1 MRTGTAPGEFGDTSG
16 HQPDF
21 ELLLRLTD
29 VLCELGCVE
38 DAPSRVQFAS
48 LLGGQLHRPVDI
60 RGVRLR
66 EDVVSLVTAALS
78 VAGGEHVL
86 VGVVRILEG
95 APAGDELDR
104 LIAPVP
110 ALAGP
115 LSKEDE
121 KSARVALS
129 RGDLPS
135 ARLRDGLAEELAG
148 LDLPDGLTPEQLFAH
163 LLEWNAQ
170 DDGLPPVVLL
180 LDHAAGLA
188 GTVEHR
194 LALTGW
200 VDDWTGRAGLTA
212 ELVRRRDRRAAVVW
226 SPDIPRTLVV
236 AVEPARDGSTDVVV
250 RTWTNATPGRWD
262 PRPGEPETTALDD
275 LGRAVDEALRRG
287 TRLWLVPRE
296 PEPSGLQE
304 PPAYVEFLLPYDL
317 MNHDVAGLT
326 FAVGD
331 GEPTPLSLRY
341 GVHLRSLE
349 RMRTDNAVVRQQWQR
364 RWAALKRHGITV
376 HAWREA
382 DARRQRAWQI
392 ALAGES
398 TKTAVLLDAPTGAPA
413 LEALKAAI
421 AEGIGL
427 AVWDRR
433 GVFIEERREVVTA
446 VFAAVTMPVRLP
458 SVIHRMRLNAESGAE
473 DAVQYLARN
482 VGFLWDDPTRVVDL
496 QATDPGDLAS

>member
-1 MRTGTAPGEFGDTSG
+1 MQTGAVFGESG
-16 HQPDF
+16 GESGRQPDF
-21 ELLLRLTD
+21 GLLLQLTD
-29 VLCELGCVE
+29 HLCELGCVE
-38 DAPSRVQFAS
+38 DAPSRVQFAG
-48 LLGGQLHRPVDI
+48 LLAGQLRRPVDI

-95 APAGDELDR
+95 APAGDELAR
-104 LIAPVP
+104 LIAPAP

-115 LSKEDE
+115 LTKEDE

-129 RGDLPS
+129 RGDLPA
-135 ARLRDGLAEELAG
+135 ARLRDGLAEELVG
-148 LDLPDGLTPEQLFAH
+148 LDLPDGLTPEQLFSH

-170 DDGLPPVVLL
+170 EDGLPPVVVL
-180 LDHAAGLA
+180 LDHAARLA
-188 GTVEHR
+188 RTVEHR
-194 LALTGW
+194 LALTAW
-200 VDDWTGRAGLTA
+200 VEDWAGREGLTA
-212 ELVRRRDRRAAVVW
+212 QLARRRESRAAVVW

-262 PRPGEPETTALDD
+262 PRPGEPDTIPLDD
-275 LGRAVDEALRRG
+275 LGRAVDRALRRG

-296 PEPSGLQE
+296 PDSSGLRE
-304 PPAYVEFLLPYDL
+304 PPAYIEFVLPYDL
-317 MNHDVAGLT
+317 LNHDVAGLT
-326 FAVGD
+326 FAIGD
-331 GEPTPLSLRY
+331 GEPTPLGLRY

-364 RWAALKRHGITV
+364 RWAALKQHGITV

-382 DARRQRAWQI
+382 DARRLRAWQI

-398 TKTAVLLDAPTGAPA
+398 RSTAVLLDAPTGAPA
-413 LEALKAAI
+413 LDALKAAI

-433 GVFIEERREVVTA
+433 GVFMEERREVVTA
-446 VFAAVTMPVRLP
+446 VFAAVAMPVQLP
-458 SVIHRMRLNAESGAE
+458 SVIHRMRLNAESGTE

-482 VGFLWDDPTRVVDL
+482 VGFMWDDPTRVVDL
-496 QATDPGDLAS
+496 HTIDPDDLAS

>member
-1 MRTGTAPGEFGDTSG
+1 MQTGAAPGVSG
-16 HQPDF
+16 GELGQQPYF
-21 ELLLRLTD
+21 ELLLQLTE

-48 LLGGQLHRPVDI
+48 LLAGQLRRPVDL

-78 VAGGEHVL
+78 VPGGEHVL

-95 APAGDELDR
+95 APAGDELER
-104 LIAPVP
+104 LITPAP
-110 ALAGP
+110 ALTGP

-129 RGDLPS
+129 RGDLPA
-135 ARLRDGLAEELAG
+135 ARLRDGLAEELTG
-148 LDLPDGLTPEQLFAH
+148 LDLPDGLTPDQLFTH
-163 LLEWNAQ
+163 LLEWNVQ
-170 DDGLPPVVLL
+170 EDGLPPAVLL
-180 LDHAAGLA
+180 VDHAA
-188 GTVEHR
+188 R
-194 LALTGW
+194 LARTLDHRHALTAW
-200 VDDWTGRAGLTA
+200 VDDWAARAGLTA
-212 ELVRRRDRRAAVVW
+212 EVVARRDRRAAVVW

-236 AVEPARDGSTDVVV
+236 AVEPARDGSTDVTV

-262 PRPGEPETTALDD
+262 PRPGEPDTIPLDD
-275 LGRAVDEALRRG
+275 LGRAVDQALRRG
-287 TRLWLVPRE
+287 TQLWLVPRE
-296 PEPSGLQE
+296 PDAGGLKE
-304 PPAYVEFLLPYDL
+304 PPAYIEFLLPYDL

-326 FAVGD
+326 FAIGD
-331 GEPTPLSLRY
+331 GEPTPLGLRY

-364 RWAALKRHGITV
+364 RWAALKHHGIAV
-376 HAWREA
+376 HPWREA

-392 ALAGES
+392 ALAGETRS
-398 TKTAVLLDAPTGAPA
+398 TAVLLDAPTGPPA

-433 GVFIEERREVVTA
+433 GVFMEERREVVTA
-446 VFAAVTMPVRLP
+446 VFAAVALPVQLP
-458 SVIHRMRLNAESGAE
+458 SVMHRMRLNAESGAA

-482 VGFLWDDPTRVVDL
+482 VGFLWDDPTRVVDV
-496 QATDPGDLAS
+496 QAPDPGDLAS

>member
-1 MRTGTAPGEFGDTSG
+1 VQTGAVFGESG
-16 HQPDF
+16 GESGRQPDF
-21 ELLLRLTD
+21 GLLLQLTD
-29 VLCELGCVE
+29 HLCELGCVE
-38 DAPSRVQFAS
+38 DAPSRVQFAG
-48 LLGGQLHRPVDI
+48 LLAGQLRRPVDI

-95 APAGDELDR
+95 ASAGDELAR
-104 LIAPVP
+104 LIAPAP

-115 LSKEDE
+115 LTKEDE

-129 RGDLPS
+129 RGDLPA
-135 ARLRDGLAEELAG
+135 ARLRDGLAEELVG
-148 LDLPDGLTPEQLFAH
+148 LDLPDGLTPEQLFSH

-170 DDGLPPVVLL
+170 EDGLPPVVVL
-180 LDHAAGLA
+180 LDHAARLA
-188 GTVEHR
+188 RTVEHR
-194 LALTGW
+194 LALTAW
-200 VDDWTGRAGLTA
+200 VDDWAGREGLTA
-212 ELVRRRDRRAAVVW
+212 QLARRRESRAAVVW

-262 PRPGEPETTALDD
+262 PRPGEPDTIPLDD
-275 LGRAVDEALRRG
+275 LGRAVDQALRRG
-287 TRLWLVPRE
+287 TQLWLVPRE
-296 PEPSGLQE
+296 PDSSGLRE
-304 PPAYVEFLLPYDL
+304 PPAYIEFVLPYDL
-317 MNHDVAGLT
+317 LNHDVAGLT
-326 FAVGD
+326 FAIGD
-331 GEPTPLSLRY
+331 GEPTPLGLRY

-364 RWAALKRHGITV
+364 RWAALKQHGITV

-382 DARRQRAWQI
+382 DARRLRSWQI

-398 TKTAVLLDAPTGAPA
+398 RSTAVLLDAPTGAPA
-413 LEALKAAI
+413 LDALKAAI

-433 GVFIEERREVVTA
+433 GVFMEERREVVTA
-446 VFAAVTMPVRLP
+446 VFAAVAMPVQLP
-458 SVIHRMRLNAESGAE
+458 SVIHRMRLNAESGTE

-482 VGFLWDDPTRVVDL
+482 VGFMWDDPTRVVDL
-496 QATDPGDLAS
+496 HTIDPDDLAS

>member
-1 MRTGTAPGEFGDTSG
+1 MQTGAAPGKSG
-16 HQPDF
+16 GESRHQLHF
-21 ELLLRLTD
+21 ELLLQLTE

-48 LLGGQLHRPVDI
+48 LLGGQLRRQVDI

-104 LIAPVP
+104 LIAPAP

-129 RGDLPS
+129 RGDLPA
-135 ARLRDGLAEELAG
+135 ARLRDGLAEELVG

-163 LLEWNAQ
+163 LLEWNVQ
-170 DDGLPPVVLL
+170 EDGLPPVVLL
-180 LDHAAGLA
+180 LDHAARLA
-188 GTVEHR
+188 RTVEHR
-194 LALTGW
+194 LALTAW
-200 VDDWTGRAGLTA
+200 VDDWVSHAGLTV
-212 ELVRRRDRRAAVVW
+212 ELLERRERGAAVVW

-262 PRPGEPETTALDD
+262 PRPGEPDTIPLDD

-296 PEPSGLQE
+296 PDSSGLQE

-326 FAVGD
+326 FAIGD
-331 GEPTPLSLRY
+331 GEPTPLGLRY

-364 RWAALKRHGITV
+364 RWAALKQHGITV

-382 DARRQRAWQI
+382 DARRLRAWQI

-398 TKTAVLLDAPTGAPA
+398 RSTAVLLDAPTGASA

-433 GVFIEERREVVTA
+433 GVFKEERREVVTA
-446 VFAAVTMPVRLP
+446 VFAAVTMPVQLP

-482 VGFLWDDPTRVVDL
+482 AGFLWDDPTRVVDI
-496 QATDPGDLAS
+496 QTTDPGDLAG

>member
-1 MRTGTAPGEFGDTSG
+1 MQTGAAPGGSG
-16 HQPDF
+16 GESGRQPDF
-21 ELLLRLTD
+21 ELLLQLTE

-38 DAPSRVQFAS
+38 DAPSRVQFAG
-48 LLGGQLHRPVDI
+48 LLGGQLRRRVDI

-66 EDVVSLVTAALS
+66 EDVVSMVTAALS
-78 VAGGEHVL
+78 EAGGEHVL

-95 APAGDELDR
+95 APAGDELAR
-104 LIAPVP
+104 LIAPAP

-115 LSKEDE
+115 LSREDE
-121 KSARVALS
+121 KGARVALA
-129 RGDLPS
+129 RGDLPA
-135 ARLRDGLAEELAG
+135 ARLRDGLAEELVG

-163 LLEWNAQ
+163 LLEWNVQ
-170 DDGLPPVVLL
+170 EDGLPPVVLL
-180 LDHAAGLA
+180 LDHAARLA
-188 GTVEHR
+188 RTVEHR
-194 LALTGW
+194 LALTAW
-200 VDDWTGRAGLTA
+200 VDDWAGRAGLTA
-212 ELVRRRDRRAAVVW
+212 QVARRRERRAAVVW

-236 AVEPARDGSTDVVV
+236 AVEPARDGSPDVVV

-262 PRPGEPETTALDD
+262 PRPGEPDTIPLDD
-275 LGRAVDEALRRG
+275 LGRAVDQALRRG
-287 TRLWLVPRE
+287 TQLWLVPRE
-296 PEPSGLQE
+296 PDAGPLQE
-304 PPAYVEFLLPYDL
+304 PPAYIEFLLPYDL

-326 FAVGD
+326 FAIGD
-331 GEPTPLSLRY
+331 GEPTPLGLRY

-364 RWAALKRHGITV
+364 RWAALKQHGITV

-382 DARRQRAWQI
+382 DARRLRAWQI
-392 ALAGES
+392 ALAGERS
-398 TKTAVLLDAPTGAPA
+398 TAVLLDAPTGAPA

-446 VFAAVTMPVRLP
+446 VFAAVAMPVQLP

-473 DAVQYLARN
+473 DAVQYLARH
-482 VGFLWDDPTRVVDL
+482 VGFMWDDPTRVVDL
-496 QATDPGDLAS
+496 HTIDPDDLAS

>member
-1 MRTGTAPGEFGDTSG
+1 MQTGTAPGGSG
-16 HQPDF
+16 QQPEL

-38 DAPSRVQFAS
+38 DAPSRVQFAA
-48 LLGGQLHRPVDI
+48 LLAGQLRRQVDI

-78 VAGGEHVL
+78 VSGGEHVL

-95 APAGDELDR
+95 APAGDELAR
-104 LIAPVP
+104 LIAPAP

-129 RGDLPS
+129 RGDLPA
-135 ARLRDGLAEELAG
+135 ARLRDGLAEELVG
-148 LDLPDGLTPEQLFAH
+148 LDLPDGLTPEQLFTH

-180 LDHAAGLA
+180 LDHAARLA
-188 GTVEHR
+188 RTAEHR
-194 LALTGW
+194 LALTAW
-200 VDDWTGRAGLTA
+200 TDDWAGRAGLSA
-212 ELVRRRDRRAAVVW
+212 QLAARRDRRAAVVW

-236 AVEPARDGSTDVVV
+236 AVEPARDGSTDVAV

-262 PRPGEPETTALDD
+262 PRPGEPATIPLDE
-275 LGRAVDEALRRG
+275 LGRAVDRALRHG
-287 TRLWLVPRE
+287 TQLWLVPRE
-296 PEPSGLQE
+296 PDSSGLQE
-304 PPAYVEFLLPYDL
+304 PLAYIEFVLPYDL
-317 MNHDVAGLT
+317 LNHDVAGLT

-331 GEPTPLSLRY
+331 AEPTPLGLRY

-364 RWAALKRHGITV
+364 RWAALRRHGITV

-382 DARRQRAWQI
+382 DARRLRAWQI

-398 TKTAVLLDAPTGAPA
+398 KRTAVLLDAPTGAPA

-433 GVFIEERREVVTA
+433 GVFVEERREVVTA
-446 VFAAVTMPVRLP
+446 VFAAVALPVQLP
-458 SVIHRMRLNAESGAE
+458 AVMHRMRLNAESGTE

-482 VGFLWDDPTRVVDL
+482 VGFMWDDPTRVVDF
-496 QATDPGDLAS
+496 QATDPDDLAS

>member
-1 MRTGTAPGEFGDTSG
+1 MQTGAAPGGSRRESG
-16 HQPDF
+16 QQPDF
-21 ELLLRLTD
+21 ELLLQLTD

-48 LLGGQLHRPVDI
+48 LLGGQLHRQVDV

-66 EDVVSLVTAALS
+66 EDVVSLVTAAMS

-95 APAGDELDR
+95 APAGDELAR

-110 ALAGP
+110 AVAGP

-129 RGDLPS
+129 RGDLPA
-135 ARLRDGLAEELAG
+135 ARLRDGLAEELVG
-148 LDLPDGLTPEQLFAH
+148 LDLPDGLTPEQLFAY
-163 LLEWNAQ
+163 LFEWNAQ
-170 DDGLPPVVLL
+170 DDGLPPVVVL
-180 LDHAAGLA
+180 LDHAARLA
-188 GTVEHR
+188 RTVEHR
-194 LALTGW
+194 LALTAW
-200 VDDWTGRAGLTA
+200 VDDWAARAGLVA
-212 ELVRRRDRRAAVVW
+212 ELARRRERRAAVVW

-236 AVEPARDGSTDVVV
+236 AVEPARDGSSDVVV

-262 PRPGEPETTALDD
+262 PRPGEPDTIPLDD
-275 LGRAVDEALRRG
+275 LGRAVDKALRRG

-296 PEPSGLQE
+296 PDTSGLRE
-304 PPAYVEFLLPYDL
+304 PPAYIEFLLPYDL

-326 FAVGD
+326 FAIGD
-331 GEPTPLSLRY
+331 GEPTPLGLRY

-364 RWAALKRHGITV
+364 RWAALKQHGITV
-376 HAWREA
+376 HSWREA
-382 DARRQRAWQI
+382 DARRLRAWQI

-398 TKTAVLLDAPTGAPA
+398 RSTAVLLDAPSGASA

-421 AEGIGL
+421 AEGVGL

-433 GVFIEERREVVTA
+433 GVFKEERREVVTA
-446 VFAAVTMPVRLP
+446 VFAAVTLPVQLP

-482 VGFLWDDPTRVVDL
+482 VGFLWDDPTRVVDTL
-496 QATDPGDLAS
+496 TTDPGGLAS